1 MKQRNT
7 ILCPATLTI
16 GLLSSKWKVH
26 ILAHIGLKEG
36 GIRFGELSRLLPEI
50 SRKMLTQSLNE
61 LVEDGFLTR
70 KAYPQVPPK
79 VVYNLT
85 ELGTEVQRVINA
97 LAVFGSKYINEN
109 RKKIERSYGTNK
121 VEEQINTALKMGW
134 LKI

>member
-1 MKQRNT
+1 MRERNT

-16 GLLSSKWKVH
+16 GLLSSKWKAH
-26 ILAHIGLKEG
+26 ILAHIGLKED

-79 VVYNLT
+79 VVYSLT
-85 ELGTEVQRVINA
+85 ELGIEVQTVINA
-97 LAVFGSKYINEN
+97 LAAFGSKYIHEK
-109 RKKIERSYGTNK
+109 RKKIERC
-121 VEEQINTALKMGW
+121 
-134 LKI
+134 